1 MTNLLYR
8 QLYRKDEN
16 EKKDAG
22 NGPFLKKLQ
31 FLPIGTYFSLF
42 HYVLFFRQIAN
53 FLYFIPKFFI
63 LKLMLL

>member
-16 EKKDAG
+16 ETKDAG

-42 HYVLFFRQIAN
+42 HYVLFLGKLLISYILFPN
-53 FLYFIPKFFI
+53 SLY
-63 LKLMLL
+63 LN